1 MEAQAGNTQAR
12 LIGYAR
18 VSTHRQ
24 SEDRQV
30 EDILNAGVRKADLY
44 TDHGVSGARDKR
56 PGLDAALEAMEP
68 GDTLVVTTLDR
79 LGRNALHMIGLANKL
94 KEEGKHLKVLNL
106 GGETINTSTPTG
118 ALLFTVMAGIA
129 EMEHAIKSERIK
141 DSNEKRRQKG
151 GDLGG
156 RRAQY
161 DDDAIHGIQRDIE
174 NGLSV
179 REATEKRGMSRA
191 TFYRR
196 AKEMGIL
203 AVRT

>member
-1 MEAQAGNTQAR
+1 MTGQAR
-12 LIGYAR
+12 HIGYAR
-18 VSTHRQ
+18 VSTRAQ

-30 EDILNAGVRKADLY
+30 EDILNAGVRRTDLY
-44 TDHGVSGARDKR
+44 IDHGVSGARDMR
-56 PGLDAALEAMEP
+56 PGLDSALEAMEP

-79 LGRNALHMIGLANKL
+79 LGRNALHMIGLARQL

-118 ALLFTVMAGIA
+118 SLLFTVMSGIA
-129 EMEHAIKSERIK
+129 EMEHAIKAERIR
-141 DSNEKRRQKG
+141 DSNEKRRAKG

-161 DDDAIHGIQRDIE
+161 DEDTIYGIQRDIE
-174 NGLSV
+174 GGMSV
-179 REATEKRGMSRA
+179 SEAVSKRGMSRQ

-203 AVRT
+203 TLRG